1 MKRKDALIAGAGQ
14 GLQPG
19 PLARLRRAAKR
30 RAHAL
35 RRDED
40 GATAIEFAV
49 VALVFFSLIFAIL
62 ELAIIFFINAVLS
75 HTVVDAG
82 RDIRLGRFANCGGAA
97 EFKALVCSRMK
108 NLMNCEANLRVDVAT
123 ASGFRTI
130 IMPPRQGSPEDPNDP
145 LVVDDGTFMPG
156 IAETPGIP
164 VNIRATFYY
173 KNVLPTRASG
183 VGTTGAGDRVY
194 TTLEPSPR
202 GYHVIQATT
211 AFRSEPFDPGGT
223 CDPGLDNEINPPPP
237 NGNGG

>member
-1 MKRKDALIAGAGQ
+1 MKRKDALITEMGESAQ
-14 GLQPG
+14 LG
-19 PLARLRRAAKR
+19 PLARLRRSAKR

-40 GATAIEFAV
+40 GATAIEFAM
-49 VALVFFSLIFAIL
+49 VALVFFGLIFAIL

-82 RDIRLGRFANCGGAA
+82 RDIRLGRFANCGGAP

-108 NLMNCEANLRVDVAT
+108 NLMNCEANLRVDVVTAT
-123 ASGFRTI
+123 GFRTMV
-130 IMPPRQGSPEDPNDP
+130 MPARQGTPDDPDDP
-145 LVVDDGTFMPG
+145 FVVDDGTFTPG

-173 KNVLPTRASG
+173 KNVLPTRVAG
-183 VGTTGAGDRVY
+183 AETNAAGDRVF
-194 TTLEPSPR
+194 TELDRAPD

-211 AFRSEPFDPGGT
+211 AFRSEPFDAGGT
-223 CDPGLDNEINPPPP
+223 CDPSLDGEINPSAS
-237 NGNGG
+237 N